1 MNKNFVLYD
10 NYTITFN
17 DLKQRSIVKQYYL
30 LNEQDQILKII
41 CDQTKNADSD
51 GSPELI
57 SELHCLNKKYKSSN
71 NFLTSSR
78 VVNDNAQF
86 KELLNNKVY
95 FFLDDTIPLNPSKQY
110 TFRVLDANGNTY
122 YCKDGIIVTLT
133 FTENE

>member
-17 DLKQRSIVKQYYL
+17 ELKERSIVKQYYL

-41 CDQTKNADSD
+41 SDQTKNGDID

-78 VVNDNAQF
+78 N
-86 KELLNNKVY
+86 NNKVY
-95 FFLDDTIPLNPSKQY
+95 FFLDDKIPLTPSKQY

-122 YCKDGIIVTLT
+122 YCKDGIVVTLT

>member
-1 MNKNFVLYD
+1 MNKNFVLYN

-17 DLKQRSIVKQYYL
+17 ELKERSIVKQYYL

-51 GSPELI
+51 GLPELI

-78 VVNDNAQF
+78 N
-86 KELLNNKVY
+86 NNKVY
-95 FFLDDTIPLNPSKQY
+95 IFLDDIIPLTPSKQY
-110 TFRVLDANGNTY
+110 TFRILDANGNTF
-122 YCKDGIIVTLT
+122 YCKDGIVVTLT
-133 FTENE
+133 FTED

>member
-10 NYTITFN
+10 NYTINFTE
-17 DLKQRSIVKQYYL
+17 LKERSIVKQYYL

-41 CDQTKNADSD
+41 CDQTKNADTD

-78 VVNDNAQF
+78 VDTQF

-95 FFLDDTIPLNPSKQY
+95 FFLDDRIPLSPSKQY
-110 TFRVLDANGNTY
+110 TFRVLDADGNTY
-122 YCKDGIIVTLT
+122 YCKDGIVVTLT
-133 FTENE
+133 IE

>member
-17 DLKQRSIVKQYYL
+17 DLKDRAIVKQYYL

-41 CDQTKNADSD
+41 CDQTKNVDID

-71 NFLTSSR
+71 NFLTSNR
-78 VVNDNAQF
+78 N
-86 KELLNNKVY
+86 NNKVY
-95 FFLDDTIPLNPSKQY
+95 FYLDDVIPLNASKQY
-110 TFRVLDANGNTY
+110 TFRVLDADNNTY
-122 YCKDGIIVTLT
+122 YCKDGITVTLT
-133 FTENE
+133 FED

>member
-1 MNKNFVLYD
+1 MNKNFILYD

-17 DLKQRSIVKQYYL
+17 DLKERSIIKQYYL

-41 CDQTKNADSD
+41 CDQTKNVDSD

-78 VVNDNAQF
+78 VVNNNSQF

-95 FFLDDTIPLNPSKQY
+95 FFLDDIIPLSPSKQY
-110 TFRVLDANGNTY
+110 TFRVIDNEGKTY
-122 YCKDGIIVTLT
+122 YCKDGIVVTLT
-133 FTENE
+133 FTEE

>member
-1 MNKNFVLYD
+1 MNKNFILYD

-17 DLKQRSIVKQYYL
+17 ELKERNIVKQYYL
-30 LNEQDQILKII
+30 LNEQNQILKII
-41 CDQTKNADSD
+41 CDQCKNADVD

-78 VVNDNAQF
+78 N
-86 KELLNNKVY
+86 NNKVY
-95 FFLDDTIPLNPSKQY
+95 FYLDDIIPLTPSKQY
-110 TFRVLDANGNTY
+110 TFRVLDNEGNSY

-133 FTENE
+133 FTEN

>member
-17 DLKQRSIVKQYYL
+17 DIKERTIVKQYYL

-41 CDQTKNADSD
+41 CDQTKSADSD

-78 VVNDNAQF
+78 VDNSQF
-86 KELLNNKVY
+86 KELIKNKVY
-95 FFLDDTIPLNPSKQY
+95 FFLDDNIPLTPSKQY
-110 TFRVLDANGNTY
+110 TFRVIDANGNTY
-122 YCKDGIIVTLT
+122 YCKDGIVVTLT
-133 FTENE
+133 FEE

>member
-17 DLKQRSIVKQYYL
+17 ELKERSIVKQYYL

-41 CDQTKNADSD
+41 CDQTKNVDSD

-57 SELHCLNKKYKSSN
+57 CELHCLNKKYKSSN
-71 NFLTSSR
+71 NFLTSSK
-78 VVNDNAQF
+78 N
-86 KELLNNKVY
+86 NNKVY
-95 FFLDDTIPLNPSKQY
+95 FFLDDNIPLTPSKQY
-110 TFRVLDANGNTY
+110 TFRVIDANGNTY

-133 FTENE
+133 FTE

>member
-17 DLKQRSIVKQYYL
+17 DLKERSIVKQYYL

-41 CDQTKNADSD
+41 CDQSKNANSD

-57 SELHCLNKKYKSSN
+57 TELHCLNKKYKSSN

-78 VVNDNAQF
+78 VVNDNVQF
-86 KELLNNKVY
+86 KEELLNNKVY
-95 FFLDDTIPLNPSKQY
+95 FFLDDNIPLNSSKQY

-122 YCKDGIIVTLT
+122 YCKDGIVVTLT
-133 FTENE
+133 LTE

>member
-17 DLKQRSIVKQYYL
+17 DLKERSIVKQYYL

-41 CDQTKNADSD
+41 CDQSKNADTD

-71 NFLTSSR
+71 NFLTSSK
-78 VVNDNAQF
+78 N
-86 KELLNNKVY
+86 NNKVY
-95 FFLDDTIPLNPSKQY
+95 FFLDDKKPLTPYKKY
-110 TFRVLDANGNTY
+110 TLRVLDANGNAY

-133 FTENE
+133 IE

>member
-17 DLKQRSIVKQYYL
+17 DIKERSIIKQYYL

-41 CDQTKNADSD
+41 SDQTKNSDID

-78 VVNDNAQF
+78 VDNSQF
-86 KELLNNKVY
+86 KELFNNKVY
-95 FFLDDTIPLNPSKQY
+95 FFLDDKIPLSPSKQY
-110 TFRVLDANGNTY
+110 TFRILDANGNTY
-122 YCKDGIIVTLT
+122 YCKDGIVVTLT
-133 FTENE
+133 FEE

>member
-1 MNKNFVLYD
+1 MNKNFVLYN

-17 DLKQRSIVKQYYL
+17 EVKERSIIKQYYL

-41 CDQTKNADSD
+41 CDQTKNSSVN

-78 VVNDNAQF
+78 VDNSQF
-86 KELLNNKVY
+86 KELLDNKVY
-95 FFLDDTIPLNPSKQY
+95 FFLDDNIPLTPSKEY
-110 TFRVLDANGNTY
+110 TFRVLDANGDTY
-122 YCKDGIIVTLT
+122 YCKDGIVVTLT
-133 FTENE
+133 FTEE

>member
-17 DLKQRSIVKQYYL
+17 DIKERSIVKQYYL

-41 CDQTKNADSD
+41 CDQTKNVDVD

-78 VVNDNAQF
+78 VDTQF

-95 FFLDDTIPLNPSKQY
+95 FFLDDRIPLTPSKQY

-133 FTENE
+133 IE

>member
-17 DLKQRSIVKQYYL
+17 ELKERSIVKQYYL

-41 CDQTKNADSD
+41 CDQTKNADVN

-78 VVNDNAQF
+78 N
-86 KELLNNKVY
+86 NNKVY
-95 FFLDDTIPLNPSKQY
+95 FFLDDIIPLSPSKHY
-110 TFRVLDANGNTY
+110 TFRVVDNKGNSY
-122 YCKDGIIVTLT
+122 YCKDGIVVTLT
-133 FTENE
+133 FTEE

>member
-17 DLKQRSIVKQYYL
+17 DLKERSIVKQYYL

-41 CDQTKNADSD
+41 CDQTKNCDND

-71 NFLTSSR
+71 NFLTS
-78 VVNDNAQF
+78 NI
-86 KELLNNKVY
+86 NKVY
-95 FFLDDTIPLNPSKQY
+95 FFLDDNIPLNPSKQY

-122 YCKDGIIVTLT
+122 YCKDGIVVTLT
-133 FTENE
+133 FEE

>member
-17 DLKQRSIVKQYYL
+17 ELKERSIVKQYYL

-41 CDQTKNADSD
+41 CDQTKNVDND

-71 NFLTSSR
+71 NFLTSSK
-78 VVNDNAQF
+78 N
-86 KELLNNKVY
+86 KNKVY
-95 FFLDDTIPLNPSKQY
+95 FFLDDNIPLTPSKQY
-110 TFRVLDANGNTY
+110 TFRILDANGNTF
-122 YCKDGIIVTLT
+122 YCRDGIVVTLT
-133 FTENE
+133 FTED

>member
-17 DLKQRSIVKQYYL
+17 DIKERSIVKQYYL

-41 CDQTKNADSD
+41 CDQTKNSDVD

-78 VVNDNAQF
+78 VDTQF
-86 KELLNNKVY
+86 NEFLNNKVY
-95 FFLDDTIPLNPSKQY
+95 FFLDDRIPLSPSKQY
-110 TFRVLDANGNTY
+110 TFRVLDANDNTY
-122 YCKDGIIVTLT
+122 YCKEGIVVTLT
-133 FTENE
+133 LEE

>member
-1 MNKNFVLYD
+1 MNKNFILYD

-17 DLKQRSIVKQYYL
+17 DQKERSIVKQYYL
-30 LNEQDQILKII
+30 LNEQNQILKII
-41 CDQTKNADSD
+41 CDQCKNADCD

-78 VVNDNAQF
+78 N
-86 KELLNNKVY
+86 NNKVY
-95 FFLDDTIPLNPSKQY
+95 FFLDDNIPLNPSKQY

-122 YCKDGIIVTLT
+122 YCKDGIVVTLT
-133 FTENE
+133 FEE

>member
-17 DLKQRSIVKQYYL
+17 DLKERSIIKQYYL

-41 CDQTKNADSD
+41 CDQTKNVDSE

-57 SELHCLNKKYKSSN
+57 SQLHCLNKKYKSSN

-78 VVNDNAQF
+78 VVNNNSQF

-95 FFLDDTIPLNPSKQY
+95 FFLDDNIPLTPSKQY
-110 TFRVLDANGNTY
+110 TFRVIDNEGNTY
-122 YCKDGIIVTLT
+122 YCKDGIVVTLT
-133 FTENE
+133 FTEE

>member
-1 MNKNFVLYD
+1 MNKNFVLYN

-17 DLKQRSIVKQYYL
+17 DLKERSIVKQYYL

-51 GSPELI
+51 GSPELL

-78 VVNDNAQF
+78 N
-86 KELLNNKVY
+86 NNKVY
-95 FFLDDTIPLNPSKQY
+95 IFLDDIIPLTPSKQY
-110 TFRVLDANGNTY
+110 TFRILDANGNTF
-122 YCKDGIIVTLT
+122 YCKDGIVVTLT
-133 FTENE
+133 FTED

>member
-17 DLKQRSIVKQYYL
+17 DIKERSIVKQYYL

-41 CDQTKNADSD
+41 CDQTKNSNID

-78 VVNDNAQF
+78 VV
-86 KELLNNKVY
+86 KEELINNNKVY
-95 FFLDDTIPLNPSKQY
+95 FFLDDIIPLSPSKQY
-110 TFRVLDANGNTY
+110 TFRVLDNEGNSY
-122 YCKDGIIVTLT
+122 YCKDGIVVTLT
-133 FTENE
+133 FTEN

>member
-17 DLKQRSIVKQYYL
+17 DIKERSIVKQYYL

-41 CDQTKNADSD
+41 SDQTKNSSD
-51 GSPELI
+51 GRSPELI

-71 NFLTSSR
+71 NFLTS
-78 VVNDNAQF
+78 NKN
-86 KELLNNKVY
+86 NNKVY
-95 FFLDDTIPLNPSKQY
+95 LFLDDRIPLTPSKQY
-110 TFRVLDANGNTY
+110 TFRVLDANGNSY

-133 FTENE
+133 FEE

>member
-17 DLKQRSIVKQYYL
+17 DIKERSIVKQYYL

-41 CDQTKNADSD
+41 CDQTKNVDSD
-51 GSPELI
+51 GSSELI

-78 VVNDNAQF
+78 VDTQF

-95 FFLDDTIPLNPSKQY
+95 FFLDDRIPLTPSKQY

-133 FTENE
+133 IE

>member
-17 DLKQRSIVKQYYL
+17 DLKERSIVKQYYL

-41 CDQTKNADSD
+41 CDQTNNADID

-71 NFLTSSR
+71 NFLTS
-78 VVNDNAQF
+78 NKN
-86 KELLNNKVY
+86 NNKVY
-95 FFLDDTIPLNPSKQY
+95 LFLDDRIPLTPSKQY
-110 TFRVLDANGNTY
+110 TFRVLDANGNSY

-133 FTENE
+133 FEE

>member
-1 MNKNFVLYD
+1 MNKNFILYD

-17 DLKQRSIVKQYYL
+17 DLKERSIVKQYYL
-30 LNEQDQILKII
+30 LNEQNQILKII
-41 CDQTKNADSD
+41 CDQTKNVDSD

-71 NFLTSSR
+71 NFLTSSK
-78 VVNDNAQF
+78 N
-86 KELLNNKVY
+86 NNKVY
-95 FFLDDTIPLNPSKQY
+95 FFIDDIIPLIHSKQY

-122 YCKDGIIVTLT
+122 YCKDGIVVTLT

>member
-10 NYTITFN
+10 NYTISFN
-17 DLKQRSIVKQYYL
+17 ELKERNIVKQYYL

-41 CDQTKNADSD
+41 CDQSKNVDID

-78 VVNDNAQF
+78 VVNDNTQS
-86 KELLNNKVY
+86 KGLLNNKVY
-95 FFLDDTIPLNPSKQY
+95 FYLDDVIPLNPAKQY
-110 TFRVLDANGNTY
+110 TFRLLDADNNTY
-122 YCKDGIIVTLT
+122 YCKDGISVTLT
-133 FTENE
+133 FTEN

>member
-17 DLKQRSIVKQYYL
+17 DLKERSIVKQYYL

-41 CDQTKNADSD
+41 CDQTKNVDVD

-71 NFLTSSR
+71 NFLTS
-78 VVNDNAQF
+78 NKN
-86 KELLNNKVY
+86 NNKVY
-95 FFLDDTIPLNPSKQY
+95 FFLDDNIPLSPSKQY
-110 TFRVLDANGNTY
+110 TFRVLDAYGNTY

-133 FTENE
+133 FEE

>member
-1 MNKNFVLYD
+1 MNKNFVLYN

-17 DLKQRSIVKQYYL
+17 ELKERSIVKQYYL

-78 VVNDNAQF
+78 N
-86 KELLNNKVY
+86 NNKVY
-95 FFLDDTIPLNPSKQY
+95 IFLDDIIPLTPSKQY
-110 TFRVLDANGNTY
+110 TFRILDANGNTF
-122 YCKDGIIVTLT
+122 YCKDGIVVTLT
-133 FTENE
+133 FTED

>member
-1 MNKNFVLYD
+1 MNKNFVLYN

-17 DLKQRSIVKQYYL
+17 ELKERSIVKQYYL

-51 GSPELI
+51 GSPELL

-78 VVNDNAQF
+78 N
-86 KELLNNKVY
+86 NNKVY
-95 FFLDDTIPLNPSKQY
+95 IFLDDIIPLTPSKQY
-110 TFRVLDANGNTY
+110 TFRILDANGNTF
-122 YCKDGIIVTLT
+122 YCKDGIVVTLT
-133 FTENE
+133 FTED

>member
-17 DLKQRSIVKQYYL
+17 ELKERSIVKQYYL
-30 LNEQDQILKII
+30 LNEQNQILKII

-78 VVNDNAQF
+78 IVNDNSQF

-95 FFLDDTIPLNPSKQY
+95 FFLDDNIPLTPSKQY
-110 TFRVLDANGNTY
+110 TFRVVDNEGNSY
-122 YCKDGIIVTLT
+122 YCKDGIVVTLT
-133 FTENE
+133 FEE